1 MAALGMFCSTL
12 AGILNFLLAAAQGG
26 TRTISMDLSYIYYM
40 LWLVGGLQGVSVV
53 DCGVQGQD
61 TVVGLGGDGL
71 A

>member
-1 MAALGMFCSTL
+1 MWCVKRRRVVS
-12 AGILNFLLAAAQGG
+12 
-26 TRTISMDLSYIYYM
+26 
-40 LWLVGGLQGVSVV
+40 WLVGGLQGVSVV

>member
-1 MAALGMFCSTL
+1 
-12 AGILNFLLAAAQGG
+12 
-26 TRTISMDLSYIYYM
+26 M